1 LRERFISARGL
12 LDARAN
18 SAAKLEVKVHPT
30 NRISADKDT
39 KLLRE
44 LGLRDGI
51 ALVAG
56 TVIGSGIY
64 LVPNSVANQ
73 LFSFSVVLLA
83 WLVGGLLTVFGAFA
97 LAELGAAFPDAGG
110 LYVYLRH
117 AYGRPVGF
125 LYGWGLLTLIQSG
138 SLATLAVAF
147 RIYMGHFVQL
157 TVLQQKITGIVFILI
172 LTGVNCLGVRSGKGV
187 QNLFTILKFAGLT
200 LMIGILF
207 LRGHARL
214 LTANLWPQP
223 PLHLHAAQFGI
234 ALIAIL
240 WAYEGWHMVSF
251 AAGEFKN
258 VQRDLPRGLIYGTLI
273 VAVTYV
279 LANFAYYCVLTSSQI
294 RQTERVA
301 ATAVGAVAGD
311 AAGLLISLLILISIV
326 GASNGVI
333 LTGPRVFYAMAKEG
347 LFSPI
352 FRKVSSRFHTPV
364 YSILIQG
371 VWASCLTLL
380 GTFQELFTY
389 VIFTAW
395 IFYGLAGLA
404 VIVLRIRQPKIE
416 RPFRV
421 PGYPWLPALFALAA
435 LGMTLNAV
443 VASPLHALFGT
454 GLILTGLPVY
464 IVFLVRRSDPS
475 A

>member
-1 LRERFISARGL
+1 
-12 LDARAN
+12 
-18 SAAKLEVKVHPT
+18 VKVHPT
-30 NRISADKDT
+30 NRISSNQDT

-44 LGLRDGI
+44 LSLRDGI

-73 LFSFSVVLLA
+73 LSSFSVVLLA
-83 WLVGGLLTVFGAFA
+83 WLAGGLLSLFGALA
-97 LAELGAAFPDAGG
+97 LGELGAAFPDAGG

-138 SLATLAVAF
+138 SLAVLAVAF
-147 RIYMGHFVQL
+147 RIYIGHFVQL
-157 TVLQQKITGIVFILI
+157 TLLQQKITGVVFILI

-187 QNLFTILKFAGLT
+187 QNLFAALKLGGLA

-207 LRGHARL
+207 LRGHFRL

-223 PLHLHAAQFGI
+223 PVQLHAAQFGI

-251 AAGEFKN
+251 TAGEFKN
-258 VQRDLPRGLIYGTLI
+258 VQRDLPRGLLYGTLI
-273 VAVTYV
+273 VVVTYV
-279 LANFAYYCVLTSSQI
+279 LANFAYYAVLTPAQI
-294 RQTERVA
+294 QQTERVA
-301 ATAVGAVAGD
+301 ATAVGSVAGD
-311 AAGLLISLLILISIV
+311 AAGILLSALILFSIT

-333 LTGPRVFYAMAKEG
+333 LTGPRVYYAMAKEG
-347 LFSPI
+347 LFFPI
-352 FRKVSSRFHTPV
+352 FGKVSSRFRIPIF
-364 YSILIQG
+364 SILIQG

-404 VIVLRIRQPKIE
+404 VIVLRIRQPEIE

-435 LGMTLNAV
+435 LGMTVNAV
-443 VASPLHALFGT
+443 VASPLHALFGI

-464 IVFLVRRSDPS
+464 VVFLVRRRQPS
-475 A
+475 T

>member
-1 LRERFISARGL
+1 MSTIFRIT
-12 LDARAN
+12 
-18 SAAKLEVKVHPT
+18 KLEVKVHPT
-30 NRISADKDT
+30 NRNSSDKDT

-73 LFSFSVVLLA
+73 LSSFSVVLLA
-83 WLVGGLLTVFGAFA
+83 WLAGGLLTLFGAFA

-157 TVLQQKITGIVFILI
+157 TLLQQKITGIVFILI

-207 LRGHARL
+207 LRGHVRL
-214 LTANLWPQP
+214 LTADLWPQP

-251 AAGEFKN
+251 TAGEFKN

-273 VAVTYV
+273 VVVTYV
-279 LANFAYYCVLTSSQI
+279 LANFAYYFVLTSAQLQ
-294 RQTERVA
+294 RTERVA
-301 ATAVGAVAGD
+301 ATAVGSVAGD
-311 AAGLLISLLILISIV
+311 AAALLISLLILVSII

-347 LFSPI
+347 LFFPV
-352 FRKVSSRFHTPV
+352 FGKVSSRFHTPV

-404 VIVLRIRQPKIE
+404 VIVLRIRRPEIE

-435 LGMTLNAV
+435 LGMTLNAF
-443 VASPLHALFGT
+443 VASPRHALFGI

-464 IVFLVRRSDPS
+464 VVFLFRRHDPS
-475 A
+475 T